1 MDVRGRSGILETSCA
16 SLLPIRSAQGVL
28 RARYLHP
35 TLVRVTKLS
44 RSLAHP
50 EWDLDET
57 KLFISSHTMYLLT
70 RAGLTSGRNYSVHR
84 CMISHLQAQI
94 LPDGSKMFPVSLSQ
108 VVRDSVKHFKVLPP
122 FFRSPTHVPLSC
134 VFSPDHPLSH
144 SNLFPQTGCNIQ
156 FNGPCSYV
164 FPSGMLAVTVD
175 TFCLGI
181 TLQPLLSIEL
191 LL

>member
-1 MDVRGRSGILETSCA
+1 M
-16 SLLPIRSAQGVL
+16 SAQGVV

-57 KLFISSHTMYLLT
+57 KLFISSHTMYLLIIKT

-84 CMISHLQAQI
+84 CIISHLQAQI

-108 VVRDSVKHFKVLPP
+108 VVRDSVKHFKVVFVLSLLFFAFRLMSPLAVCSPPSIPFHTATSFLKPAVTSNSTVPVLTFSLPACWLSLSILSVSVSRSNH
-122 FFRSPTHVPLSC
+122 FFRSS
-134 VFSPDHPLSH
+134 S
-144 SNLFPQTGCNIQ
+144 
-156 FNGPCSYV
+156 
-164 FPSGMLAVTVD
+164 
-175 TFCLGI
+175 FCKN
-181 TLQPLLSIEL
+181 
-191 LL
+191 